1 MMHRYDPKPERVLM
15 TADAVGGVWT
25 YSLELAR
32 ALSDYG
38 IRISL
43 AVMGT
48 PLTPFQR
55 EEAERIP
62 DLELFEGE
70 FKLEWMEDPWADVDR
85 AGAWLLDLEEKLRP
99 EIIHLNGFAH
109 AALPWSSPK
118 VVVGHSCVLSWWEAV
133 HGEPAPAYWDAY
145 RRIVARGLFASDIVV
160 SPSKAMMWML
170 YKHHGEIP
178 FGRVV
183 YNGRNPKAFC
193 PGRKEEIILTAGRLW
208 DEAKNLRTVLRAA
221 PKFPWPVYAAGEDRG
236 EMPAGPAVRLLGQL
250 SASALSAWLARASIY
265 VLPALY
271 EPFGYTPLEAALCG
285 CALVLGNIPSL
296 REIWEGA
303 AIFVEPRDEED
314 LRGAVE
320 VLTAKPD
327 LRKEMAARARSR
339 ALEFTP
345 SQMAA
350 GYLAIYR
357 ELLEGWHLGEGPFQ
371 PGRSGVFQPKPR
383 SLQ

>member
-1 MMHRYDPKPERVLM
+1 MYRYDPKPGRVLM

-38 IRISL
+38 IQTSL
-43 AVMGT
+43 AVMGA
-48 PLTPFQR
+48 PLTAGRR
-55 EEAERIP
+55 EEAGRIP
-62 DLELFEGE
+62 DIQLHEGE
-70 FKLEWMEDPWADVDR
+70 YKLEWMEDSWADVER

-109 AALPWSSPK
+109 ASLPWKSPK
-118 VVVGHSCVLSWWEAV
+118 IVVGHSCVLSWWDAV
-133 HGEPAPAYWDAY
+133 YGGPAPAYWDAY
-145 RRIVARGLFASDIVV
+145 RRIVAGGLFSSDIVV

-170 YKHHGEIP
+170 YKHYGEIP
-178 FGRVV
+178 SGRVV
-183 YNGRNPKAFC
+183 YNGRNPRVFC
-193 PGRKEEIILTAGRLW
+193 PGRKEEIILMAGRLW
-208 DEAKNLRTVLRAA
+208 DEAKNLRTVIRAA
-221 PKFPWPVYAAGEDRG
+221 PKLSWPVYAAGEDRG
-236 EMPAGPAVRLLGQL
+236 EMPSGSPIRSLGQL
-250 SASALSAWLARASIY
+250 SASSLSAWFARASIY

-296 REIWEGA
+296 REIWDGA
-303 AIFVEPRDEED
+303 AMFVEPRDEED
-314 LRGAVE
+314 FRGAVE
-320 VLTAKPD
+320 ILISKPG
-327 LRKEMAARARSR
+327 LRREMAARARSR

-357 ELLEGWHLGEGPFQ
+357 EVLEGWHLNEGYFRPRQ
-371 PGRSGVFQPKPR
+371 NGIFQPKPR